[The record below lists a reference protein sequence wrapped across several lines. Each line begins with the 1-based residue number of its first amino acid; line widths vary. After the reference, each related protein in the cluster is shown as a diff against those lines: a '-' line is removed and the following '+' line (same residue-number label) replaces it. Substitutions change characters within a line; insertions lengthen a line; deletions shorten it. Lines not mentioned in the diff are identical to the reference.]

1 MKVAFNIAAFAA
13 DAARGDARVPRKRLK
28 EGRTVAIGDLSSHL
42 KT

>member
-28 EGRTVAIGDLSSHL
+28 EGRNRGDW
-42 KT
+42 